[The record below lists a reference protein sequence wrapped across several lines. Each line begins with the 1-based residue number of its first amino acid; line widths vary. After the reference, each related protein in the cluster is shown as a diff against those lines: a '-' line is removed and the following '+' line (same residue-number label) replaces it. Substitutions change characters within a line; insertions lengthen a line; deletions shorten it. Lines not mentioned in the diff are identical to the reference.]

1 MPMFL
6 SLALAF
12 LSLGI
17 MAATA
22 ADLRLFNTINTARID
37 LAHVHA
43 VPDGQ
48 SGDGPDRLEGQIVAP
63 GEENRLEIP
72 GDACRLHL
80 RLVWIDGTS
89 ANMTHNFCSESG
101 PLSVQAR

>member
-12 LSLGI
+12 LSLGV

-22 ADLRLFNTINTARID
+22 ADLRLLNTARID

-63 GEENRLEIP
+63 GEEIRLEIP
-72 GDACRLHL
+72 GDACRLRL

-89 ANMTHNFCSESG
+89 ANMTHDFCSESG